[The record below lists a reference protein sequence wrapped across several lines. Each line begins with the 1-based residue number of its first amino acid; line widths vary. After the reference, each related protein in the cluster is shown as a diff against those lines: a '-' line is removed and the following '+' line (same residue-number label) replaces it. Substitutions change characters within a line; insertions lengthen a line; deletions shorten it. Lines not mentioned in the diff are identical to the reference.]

1 MGLSAFFIS
10 CVSKLSRSF
19 SLRLVVASPGHGAV
33 FPALSTSDFRVVL
46 VVVLVVVWWLCWQFY
61 LWVVLFALSSCA
73 LCCRTTTT
81 QLGHETMLKIEQAFW
96 LTNLVHVVPGQC
108 CLAMQSLFAK
118 FFSVHLLSVS
128 CLFWCLSYRYTLL

>member
-1 MGLSAFFIS
+1 MMGLSAFFIS
-10 CVSKLSRSF
+10 CVSNLSRSF
-19 SLRLVVASPGHGAV
+19 SLRLVVASPSHGAV

-46 VVVLVVVWWLCWQFY
+46 VVVWWVCWQFY

-73 LCCRTTTT
+73 LCCSTTT
-81 QLGHETMLKIEQAFW
+81 QLGHDTMLKIVQAFW

-128 CLFWCLSYRYTLL
+128 GLFWCLSYRYTLL